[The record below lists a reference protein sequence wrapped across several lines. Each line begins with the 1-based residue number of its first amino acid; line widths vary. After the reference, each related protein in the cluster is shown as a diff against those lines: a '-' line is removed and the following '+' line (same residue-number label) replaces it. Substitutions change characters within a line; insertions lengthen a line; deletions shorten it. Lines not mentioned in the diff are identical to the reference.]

1 MSGVAAAI
9 PDCEILLIGEG
20 GDDAMLLTALAKHA
34 GLSGAKALS
43 LRGRDNLAANL
54 RLFARRMGGQARN
67 VQAFAV
73 VLDAEESAESA
84 LAKINGGMAHAFG
97 ARENFFAKGG
107 EVRRLEHP
115 GRTLMAGAFVLPGG
129 GAQKGM
135 LEDLFWEAVKN
146 TPEAKCVLDFRDCL
160 GEDPGAMK
168 DPAKRRT
175 QAFLSAMPEHCVNLG
190 VMAEKLDQSLTDKI
204 FAARAFAELRE
215 FLRKLS
221 P

>member
-1 MSGVAAAI
+1 MSGVAAEI
-9 PDCEILLIGEG
+9 PDCEVLLVGEG
-20 GDDAMLLTALAKHA
+20 GDDAAFLSALAGHV
-34 GLSGAKALS
+34 GIPGADS
-43 LRGRDNLAANL
+43 LNLKGRDNLAVNL
-54 RLFARRMGGQARN
+54 QALADRLESRARVRAL
-67 VQAFAV
+67 AV
-73 VLDAEESAESA
+73 VLDAEESAGNT
-84 LAKINGGMAHAFG
+84 LAKINGGMSRAFG
-97 ARENFFAKGG
+97 AKENFFAKGG
-107 EVRRLEHP
+107 EVKRLEHP

-146 TPEAKCVLDFRDCL
+146 TPEAKCVCDFRDCL

-221 P
+221 S